1 MTHKSWMKFQLYCPQ
16 ISFIGLQAC
25 PIILLFLSMAA
36 FVGVAW
42 LHSYDRDCV
51 VCKAHIFSFFMYEI
65 FIFIYKLIFIG
76 VNYFMMLSVSAVQ
89 QSKSVLCI
97 HICPLF

>member
-1 MTHKSWMKFQLYCPQ
+1 MPHYFTLFIYG
-16 ISFIGLQAC
+16 SFC
-25 PIILLFLSMAA
+25 
-36 FVGVAW
+36 VGVAW

-76 VNYFMMLSVSAVQ
+76 VNCFMMLSVSAGQ